1 MARDVKA
8 TNPASCQQHQREC
21 RHVFVVCE
29 GESCQHAGAGRL
41 LELLRMHS
49 RARCAGRDLRVSA
62 SRKCI
67 GHCAAAPAMVED
79 GRVLHWV
86 TERRLRGEL
95 LRLGITC

>member
-1 MARDVKA
+1 MAREEKA
-8 TNPASCQQHQREC
+8 KNPATCRHHHDEG

-29 GESCQHAGAGRL
+29 GENCQHAGARRL
-41 LELLRMHS
+41 FELLKMQS
-49 RARCAGRDLRVSA
+49 RKKCAGHDLRVSA

-95 LRLGITC
+95 LRLGITS

>member
-1 MARDVKA
+1 MARDEKA
-8 TNPASCQQHQREC
+8 TSPATCQHHQHEC

-29 GESCQHAGAGRL
+29 GESCQHAGAHRL
-41 LELLRMHS
+41 LELLKTQS
-49 RARCAGRDLRVSA
+49 RKKCAGHDLRVSA

-86 TERRLRGEL
+86 TERRLRSEL
-95 LRLGITC
+95 LRLGITS